1 MTISPLLL
9 REFTKYTELVTVD
22 KEMPSQDDIDFFLE
36 KFLSRQYAFTYQNNY
51 STRILCANTE
61 DPLTG

>member
-1 MTISPLLL
+1 MALNPLLL

-51 STRILCANTE
+51 STRIL
-61 DPLTG
+61 